1 VVKRFLD
8 GRSYVYR
15 ANALE
20 KLTEM
25 TGLLEKWFP
34 GALVT
39 ANESDV
45 MAAGAAKKVGQ
56 TGSPER

>member
-1 VVKRFLD
+1 
-8 GRSYVYR
+8 VYR

-20 KLTEM
+20 KLNEM

-39 ANESDV
+39 AKESDV
-45 MAAGAAKKVGQ
+45 TAPAAGKKVGV
-56 TGSPER
+56 TRLTK

>member
-1 VVKRFLD
+1 
-8 GRSYVYR
+8 VYR

-20 KLTEM
+20 KLGEM

-39 ANESDV
+39 AKESDV
-45 MAAGAAKKVGQ
+45 IAAAAGKKVGLALLIKWQ
-56 TGSPER
+56 RKLMLIR